1 MLFAAT
7 SDVFASIGCLSKQ
20 VSITLRI
27 PRRNHCAPMSGSEEN
42 RTPVRNVGG
51 ATYMSFKVLHQ
62 DSVELQMTP
71 FCSPD
76 LLVSLQIETL
86 VQDPV
91 RVIS

>member
-1 MLFAAT
+1 
-7 SDVFASIGCLSKQ
+7 
-20 VSITLRI
+20 
-27 PRRNHCAPMSGSEEN
+27 
-42 RTPVRNVGG
+42 
-51 ATYMSFKVLHQ
+51 
-62 DSVELQMTP
+62 MTP